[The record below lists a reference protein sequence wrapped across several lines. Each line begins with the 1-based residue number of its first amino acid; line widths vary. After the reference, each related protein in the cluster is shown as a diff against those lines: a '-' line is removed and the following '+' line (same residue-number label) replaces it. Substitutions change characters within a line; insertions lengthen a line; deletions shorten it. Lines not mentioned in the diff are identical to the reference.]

1 LKESN
6 PHRKEIKV
14 EIILFG
20 LFFLLMALFGTPL
33 FIIIG
38 AIALLSFY
46 NQDIDSSAI
55 MIEMYR
61 LANAPAL
68 LAIPLFTFAGYLLS
82 ESNTPKRLV
91 NVSKALFGWMP
102 GGLAIVALVSCAI
115 FTAFTGASGV
125 TIIALGGLL
134 LPSLISENYPEKFS
148 LGLLTSSGS
157 LGLLFPPS
165 LPIILYAVVAQISI
179 DKLFLA
185 GLLPG
190 TLMVVLLMSY
200 SVFIGKKIRIP
211 IVSFSWKHLIKTL
224 REAVWEIPLP
234 FLIIGGIYGGIFTVT
249 EAAAITAVYALI
261 VEVFIYKE
269 LHFIKDIPRIMRE
282 SMLLVGGILIIL
294 GTALG
299 LTNYLIDAEI
309 PTKILNLMQQ
319 YVSSKIWFLVMLNLF
334 LLVVGCMIDIF
345 SAIIVVV
352 PLITPVALNFG
363 IDPVHLGII
372 FLANL
377 GIGYTTPPVGINLF
391 IASFRFKKPIP
402 QLYLAAIPFL
412 IILLISLIIITYVP
426 DLSLWLVNLFSSS

>member
-1 LKESN
+1 
-6 PHRKEIKV
+6 
-14 EIILFG
+14 
-20 LFFLLMALFGTPL
+20 MALFGTPL

-55 MIEMYR
+55 IIEMYR

-91 NVSKALFGWMP
+91 NVSKAIFGWMP

-190 TLMVVLLMSY
+190 TLMVTLLMGY
-200 SVFIGKKIRIP
+200 SIFIGKRINLP
-211 IVSFSWKHLIKTL
+211 IVSFSWKNLFVAIK
-224 REAVWEIPLP
+224 EAIWEIPLP
-234 FLIIGGIYGGIFTVT
+234 FLIIGGIYGGLFTVT

-269 LHFIKDIPRIMRE
+269 LRLFKDIPRIMRE

-309 PTKILNLMQQ
+309 PTKILGLMQQ

-352 PLITPVALNFG
+352 PLIAPVALNFG

-426 DLSLWLVNLFSSS
+426 DLSLWLVNLFGSS

>member
-1 LKESN
+1 M
-6 PHRKEIKV
+6 
-14 EIILFG
+14 EIILIG

-38 AIALLSFY
+38 AIGLICFY
-46 NQDIDSSAI
+46 SQDIDSSA
-55 MIEMYR
+55 MIIELYR

-102 GGLAIVALVSCAI
+102 GGLAIVALLSCAF

-134 LPSLISENYPEKFS
+134 LPSLMSENYPEKFS

-165 LPIILYAVVAQISI
+165 LPIILYALVAQINI

-190 TLMVVLLMSY
+190 SLMLILLMMY
-200 SVFIGKKIRIP
+200 SAFIGKKIQLPAIP
-211 IVSFSWKHLIKTL
+211 FSVKNLVKSL
-224 REAVWEIPLP
+224 KESKWEVPLP
-234 FLIIGGIYGGIFTVT
+234 FLIIGGIYGGLFTIT

-261 VEVFIYKE
+261 VEVFFYKE
-269 LHFIKDIPRIMRE
+269 LHLFRDIPRIMRE

-319 YVSSKIWFLVMLNLF
+319 YVSSKIWFLIMLNIF

-345 SAIIVVV
+345 SAIIVIV
-352 PLITPVALNFG
+352 PLIAPVALNFG
-363 IDPVHLGII
+363 IDPIHLGII

-377 GIGYTTPPVGINLF
+377 GIGYSTPPVGINLF

-426 DLSLWLVNLFSSS
+426 DLSLWLVRIVGTP